1 MEPIRDGGRD
11 VSIIPLS
18 ERSRSWEKLPNET
31 EYAFSLFLAYLEL
44 GPNRTIRAVFKA
56 LDESG
61 SIGCQIKVLYKF
73 STTFKWAY
81 RADAWDRKNLR
92 TEYRKIYK
100 ELKTTFLKTQR
111 NRLKMRNAASDIA
124 TRTIGII
131 SNRNLET
138 YDEKALI
145 DVLKIARDAYEI
157 IGLSHI
163 DHTDQLQSISIKAT
177 GREPSKAIEQSPEK
191 LFDLS
196 EESYAV
202 QRSGSEAE
210 TVLEPTDRNMQG
222 TG

>member
-1 MEPIRDGGRD
+1 MEPIRDGGRN

-44 GPNRTIRAVFKA
+44 GPNRTIQAAFKT

-92 TEYRKIYK
+92 TESRKIYK

-177 GREPSKAIEQSPEK
+177 GREPSKAIEQPPEK

-202 QRSGSEAE
+202 QRSGAEAE

>member
-1 MEPIRDGGRD
+1 MEPIRDGGRN
-11 VSIIPLS
+11 VSIIPIS

-31 EYAFSLFLAYLEL
+31 EYAFSLFLTYLEL
-44 GPNRTIRAVFKA
+44 GPNRTIRAAFKT
-56 LDESG
+56 LDKSG

-92 TEYRKIYK
+92 TESRKIYK

-145 DVLKIARDAYEI
+145 DVLKITRDAYEI

-202 QRSGSEAE
+202 QRSGAEAE
-210 TVLEPTDRNMQG
+210 NVLEPTDRNMQG